1 MQTSI
6 PVTADHQA
14 AVDALIQQMSLAE
27 KIGQMTQ
34 VEKNSLQPEDVTT
47 YFIGSVLSGGG
58 GTPATNDLP
67 NWGEMVK
74 SFQDAALATRLR
86 IPLIYGVDAVHGH
99 NNLKDAVIFPHNI
112 GLGAANDPALVREI
126 ARITACELLATGV
139 HWNFAPAVSVP
150 QDIRWGRT
158 FEGFSEETARVI
170 SLSTAYVEG
179 LHDPKTRVLASVKHY
194 VGDGGTVWGTPR
206 SYDWINTWQAPGD
219 SYKLDQGDTILDE
232 ATLRAIHL
240 PPYQAAIEAGAQNI
254 MVSFSSWNG
263 VKMHAHHYLLTDV
276 LKGEFGFEGFLI
288 SDWMAIQQLDRD
300 LYNCVVQSINAG
312 LDMIMVPYD
321 FKSFIAALTRAVE
334 AGDVAMSRIDDAVR
348 RILTVKYWL
357 GLFDNPNVR
366 TELVQ
371 TVGSDAHRK
380 VAREAVAKS
389 LVLLKNQLGAL
400 PISRNAKIYVAGKA
414 ADDIGLQCGGW
425 TISWQGESGPI
436 TAGTT
441 VLAGLRENVEEDEQI
456 VYSAE
461 GDFAGALSGGE
472 HAQISIVV
480 VAERPYA
487 EGLGDNGN
495 ISLTDE
501 DIALIEKMR
510 AVSDKLVVVLL
521 SGRPLLIADQLALAD
536 AFVAAWLPGSE
547 AAGISDVLFGDKPF
561 SGKLSFSWPRS
572 TSQVPLSA
580 LKADAEP
587 PLFPV
592 GFGLS

>member
-1 MQTSI
+1 MNAQA
-6 PVTADHQA
+6 PVTADYQA

-34 VEKNSLQPEDVTT
+34 VEKNSLSPEDVTT

-58 GTPATNDLP
+58 GTPATNDLT

-74 SFQDAALATRLR
+74 SFQDAALATRLK

-112 GLGAANDPALVREI
+112 GLGAANDPDLTREI
-126 ARITACELLATGV
+126 ARITARELLATGV
-139 HWNFAPAVSVP
+139 HWDFAPAVSVP

-158 FEGFSEETARVI
+158 FEGFSEETERVI
-170 SLSTAYVEG
+170 RLSIPYVQG
-179 LHDPKTRVLASVKHY
+179 LQEEKTRVLASVKHY
-194 VGDGGTVWGTPR
+194 VGDGGTAWGTPR
-206 SYDWINTWQAPGD
+206 VYDWIHTWQAPGD

-232 ATLRAIHL
+232 ATLRAVHL

-263 VKMHAHHYLLTDV
+263 LKMHQHRYLLTDV

-300 LYNCVVQSINAG
+300 LYTCVVLSINAG

-321 FKSFIAALTRAVE
+321 FKSFIAELTRAVE
-334 AGDVAMSRIDDAVR
+334 AGDIPMSRIDDAVR

-357 GLFDNPNVR
+357 GLFKNPDLR
-366 TELVQ
+366 KDLVS

-389 LVLLKNQLGAL
+389 LVLLKNNGTL
-400 PISRNAKIYVAGKA
+400 PLSRNAKIYVAGQA

-425 TISWQGESGPI
+425 TISWQGDAGAI
-436 TAGTT
+436 TAGTSI
-441 VLAGLRENVEEDEQI
+441 LAGLRENVEDDEQI

-461 GDFAGALSGGE
+461 GDFSATLSGGE
-472 HAQISIVV
+472 RAQVAVVV

-495 ISLTDE
+495 LVLSNE

-510 AVSDKLVVVLL
+510 AVSDRLVVVLL
-521 SGRPLLIADQLALAD
+521 SGRPLVITDQLPLAD

-547 AAGISDVLFGDKPF
+547 GAGLSDVLFGDKPF
-561 SGKLSFSWPRS
+561 TGKLSYSWPRS
-572 TSQVPLSA
+572 LAQIPLSA

-592 GFGLS
+592 GYGLS

>member
-1 MQTSI
+1 MHAQP
-6 PVTADHQA
+6 PVTADHQT
-14 AVDALIQQMSLAE
+14 AVDDLIQRMSLAE
-27 KIGQMTQ
+27 KVGQMTQ

-58 GTPATNDLP
+58 GTPETNDLP

-74 SFQDAALATRLR
+74 SFQDAALATPLR

-112 GLGAANDPALVREI
+112 GLGAANDPDLTREI

-158 FEGFSEETARVI
+158 FEGYSEETDRVI
-170 SLSTAYVEG
+170 ALSTAYVEG
-179 LHDPKTRVLASVKHY
+179 LQAAKTRVLASVKHF
-194 VGDGGTVWGTPR
+194 VGDGGTSWGTPR
-206 SYDWINTWQAPGD
+206 IYDWINTWQAPGD
-219 SYKLDQGDTILDE
+219 SYKLDQGDTQVDE
-232 ATLRAIHL
+232 ETLRAVHL
-240 PPYQAAIEAGAQNI
+240 RPYQTAIEAGAQNI

-263 VKMHAHHYLLTDV
+263 LKMHAHRYLLTDV

-288 SDWMAIQQLDRD
+288 SDWMAIQQIDRD
-300 LYNCVVQSINAG
+300 LYTCVVQSINAG

-321 FKSFIAALTRAVE
+321 YKNFIATLTRAVE
-334 AGDVAMSRIDDAVR
+334 AGDIPMSRIDDAVR

-357 GLFDNPNVR
+357 GLFNNPNIR
-366 TELVQ
+366 KDLLSS
-371 TVGSDAHRK
+371 VGSEAHRK
-380 VAREAVAKS
+380 IAREAVAKS
-389 LVLLKNQLGAL
+389 QVLLKNNFGTL

-425 TISWQGESGPI
+425 TISWQGDAGAI

-441 VLAGLRENVEEDEQI
+441 ILQGLRENVEEDEQI

-461 GDFAGALSGGE
+461 GEFVSALSGGE
-472 HAQISIVV
+472 RAQISIVV

-487 EGLGDNGN
+487 EGLGDNGT

-536 AFVAAWLPGSE
+536 AFVAGWLPGSE
-547 AAGISDVLFGDKPF
+547 ALGISDVLFGDKPF
-561 SGKLSFSWPRS
+561 TGKLSFSWPRNK
-572 TSQVPLSA
+572 SQVPLSA

-592 GFGLS
+592 GYGLS